1 MTENGKGN
9 VDWSRFGLDPVGQSS
24 PPRSNNHDPSSLT
37 ASGSTASGNPN
48 VKDLFDEEQVKKM
61 PNANFNPKWFWK
73 WLVYFYSRI
82 ESISRLF
89 SIAFSF
95 ERLSLCRFH
104 PGLVCMY
111 RKATKSLNFKE
122 NSIKELGKSS
132 SWKSFHSVCV
142 WFCSRLNV
150 FSINLGHELVCGCR
164 STAARDGLFDSH
176 VKWPTYFDLYLKK
189 NSLVSYYRNDYFI
202 KKNYRNF

>member
-1 MTENGKGN
+1 
-9 VDWSRFGLDPVGQSS
+9 
-24 PPRSNNHDPSSLT
+24 
-37 ASGSTASGNPN
+37 
-48 VKDLFDEEQVKKM
+48 M

-73 WLVYFYSRI
+73 WLVYFYSRF

-122 NSIKELGKSS
+122 NSIKELSKSS

-150 FSINLGHELVCGCR
+150 FSINLGHKLVCGCR

-202 KKNYRNF
+202 KKIIKVFKREKFSCFRGCK

>member
-1 MTENGKGN
+1 
-9 VDWSRFGLDPVGQSS
+9 
-24 PPRSNNHDPSSLT
+24 
-37 ASGSTASGNPN
+37 
-48 VKDLFDEEQVKKM
+48 M

-122 NSIKELGKSS
+122 NSIKELSKSS

-150 FSINLGHELVCGCR
+150 FSINLGHELGWLPQYSCPWWVIWFTCEM
-164 STAARDGLFDSH
+164 TH
-176 VKWPTYFDLYLKK
+176 IFDLYLKK
-189 NSLVSYYRNDYFI
+189 NSLFSYYRNDYFI
-202 KKNYRNF
+202 KKNYQNFWTRKIFMLPWL

>member
-1 MTENGKGN
+1 
-9 VDWSRFGLDPVGQSS
+9 
-24 PPRSNNHDPSSLT
+24 
-37 ASGSTASGNPN
+37 
-48 VKDLFDEEQVKKM
+48 M

-122 NSIKELGKSS
+122 NSIKELSKSS

-142 WFCSRLNV
+142 WFCSRLNI
-150 FSINLGHELVCGCR
+150 FSINLGHELVWLPEYSCPWWVMWFTCEM
-164 STAARDGLFDSH
+164 TH
-176 VKWPTYFDLYLKK
+176 IFDLYLEK
-189 NSLVSYYRNDYFI
+189 NSLFSYYRNDYFI
-202 KKNYRNF
+202 KKIIKIFEREKFSCFRGCK